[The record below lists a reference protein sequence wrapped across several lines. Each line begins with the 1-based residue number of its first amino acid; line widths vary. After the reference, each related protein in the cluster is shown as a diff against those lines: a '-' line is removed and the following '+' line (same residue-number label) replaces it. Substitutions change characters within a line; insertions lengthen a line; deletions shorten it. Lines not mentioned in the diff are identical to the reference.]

1 MTAGVQCETCRKFG
15 PGPPPG
21 WLFLMRQP
29 TSERD
34 PVAQVLAV
42 FERPEPGTFC
52 SLRCVAD
59 WAYVAAM
66 ANGTP
71 TGMEPPPKAGTGW
84 PT

>member
-34 PVAQVLAV
+34 PVAQLLA
-42 FERPEPGTFC
+42 FDRPEPGTFC

-66 ANGTP
+66 ANGKP

-84 PT
+84 PR

>member
-1 MTAGVQCETCRKFG
+1 MTAGNLCDNCGKFG
-15 PGPPPG
+15 PANDPR
-21 WLFLMRQP
+21 WWYLIRQP
-29 TSERD
+29 GE
-34 PVAQVLAV
+34 PVSPIAAI

-66 ANGTP
+66 ANGKP

-84 PT
+84 PR